1 MKQSGTPAMR
11 KIEVNRRNF
20 IKVMTGGSSIFLI
33 PSVLG
38 ECSNGDSKIWLEGR
52 KGPTAVTLSAPV
64 ETPTTDNQHSE
75 VSICVAR
82 ASTGRERP
90 LKTAVF
96 QHSERPLSGKADI
109 EC

>member
-1 MKQSGTPAMR
+1 MR

-82 ASTGRERP
+82 ASTGREPEVVYCSHASDQTGVDSIR
-90 LKTAVF
+90 
-96 QHSERPLSGKADI
+96 E
-109 EC
+109 